1 MTLRRSLIL
10 LAVSLAVLSASVL
23 GYRTGRRIAPPAP
36 AAAGPAEARLPR
48 VGPSDWLEIP
58 APDVAFRTLD
68 GKEARLSDLRG
79 RVVLVNFW
87 GTWCPPCL
95 AEIPEL
101 IRAQARLETRGAT
114 IVGPAI
120 GSGAPDEIRAFVAQK
135 GINYPVWIGRD
146 EDAIARFG
154 APGYPFTLLV
164 DRDGVIRRSY
174 IGPQREATL
183 LRDVE
188 ALLAGS

>member
-1 MTLRRSLIL
+1 
-10 LAVSLAVLSASVL
+10 VSLAVLAASAL
-23 GYRTGRRIAPPAP
+23 GYRTGRRIAPPP
-36 AAAGPAEARLPR
+36 TPAAGPAEARLPR

-58 APDVAFRTLD
+58 APDVAFLTLA
-68 GKEARLSDLRG
+68 GEEARLFDLRG

-87 GTWCPPCL
+87 GTWCPPCI

-101 IRAQARLETRGAT
+101 IRAQSRLEPLGAT

-120 GSGAPDEIRAFVAQK
+120 GSGTPEEIRRFVAEK
-135 GINYPVWIGRD
+135 GINYPIWIGRD
-146 EDAIARFG
+146 EEAITRFG

-164 DRDGVIRRSY
+164 DRDGVIRRTYS
-174 IGPQREATL
+174 GPQREETL

>member
-1 MTLRRSLIL
+1 MTLRRSLFL
-10 LAVSLAVLSASVL
+10 LALSLAALAASVL
-23 GYRTGRRIAPPAP
+23 GYRTGRIISP
-36 AAAGPAEARLPR
+36 AAPTASAASDLPR

-68 GKEARLSDLRG
+68 GTEARLSDLRG
-79 RVVLVNFW
+79 TIVLVNFW

-101 IRAQARLETRGAT
+101 IRAQDRLSSLGAT

-120 GSGAPDEIRAFVAQK
+120 GSGPPEEIRTFVEAK

-146 EDAIARFG
+146 EEAVGRFG

-164 DRDGVIRRSY
+164 DREGVIRRSY

-188 ALLAGS
+188 ALLSGS

>member
-1 MTLRRSLIL
+1 MTLRRSLAL
-10 LAVSLAVLSASVL
+10 LGVSLGVLAASVL
-23 GYRTGRRIAPPAP
+23 GYRAGGRLAQPAP
-36 AAAGPAEARLPR
+36 GSDGAAAAGLPR

-58 APDVAFRTLD
+58 APDVPFRTLD
-68 GKEARLSDLRG
+68 GTAARLSDLRG

-101 IRAQARLETRGAT
+101 IRAQARMEPLGAT

-120 GSGAPDEIRAFVAQK
+120 GSGAPDEIRSFAQEK

-146 EDAIARFG
+146 EDAVGRFG

-164 DRDGVIRRSY
+164 DRDGVIRRTY

-188 ALLAGS
+188 ALLSGS